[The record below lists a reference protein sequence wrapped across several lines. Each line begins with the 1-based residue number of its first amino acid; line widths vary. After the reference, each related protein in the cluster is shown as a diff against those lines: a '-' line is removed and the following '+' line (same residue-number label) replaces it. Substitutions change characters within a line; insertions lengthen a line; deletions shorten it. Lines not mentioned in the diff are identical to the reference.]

1 MDFYFSLTY
10 NHKSKKQHITEHKA
24 VEMVVEFTAYLNIV
38 ELSFNV
44 YNQRVAFEVF
54 PSGQKSLGPL
64 LLGA

>member
-1 MDFYFSLTY
+1 V
-10 NHKSKKQHITEHKA
+10 
-24 VEMVVEFTAYLNIV
+24 VEMVVEFPAYLNIV

-54 PSGQKSLGPL
+54 PSWQKSLGPL